1 MTSFEPQFGIGID
14 IGTSTVKAY
23 LVKNTRFSSDSK
35 LENQQQ
41 SEKTS
46 QNEIIAEIQEKNAQ
60 YLYGKDVISRVMY
73 AHYNGITKLQEAI
86 TFQLNTIIKRLCQN
100 QEKISSIVITGNTVM
115 LSILQGFSLQDFE
128 KHPFKSP
135 STFGYKIQNPSII
148 SNQEIYLTPVISPFL
163 GGDAVSALFHI
174 LKTQIYKTEISQA
187 QNSQNLQNPQ
197 KKISQTTNETK
208 DNFQQ
213 EKYPFLLL
221 DIGTN
226 GELFLV
232 TQDKIIGTS
241 CAAGPAFE
249 GENLSRKITGSTAI
263 NYLSKMLQENLIDKT
278 GYLQPNTL
286 SPLTQEDIRQLQ
298 LAKAA
303 IRAGIETLLQE
314 TKTQDTQIQKVYIC
328 GNFGNALDS
337 NSLVTIGLIPKS
349 FENKISYQGNA
360 AGFGTINLLFSSN
373 PQYLTQEI
381 TTKTQ
386 VLELG
391 GNPIFNQHYITH
403 LNF

>member
-1 MTSFEPQFGIGID
+1 MTSFEIQKSTEDPQFGIGID

-23 LVKNTRFSSDSK
+23 LLKKTQATPESK
-35 LENQQQ
+35 LKSKKQ
-41 SEKTS
+41 SQSKEST
-46 QNEIIAEIQEKNAQ
+46 QYEIVAEIQEKNAQ

-86 TFQLNTIIKRLCQN
+86 TFQLATIIKRLCQN
-100 QEKISSIVITGNTVM
+100 LEKITSIVITGNTVM
-115 LSILQGFSLQDFE
+115 LSILQGLSLEGFE
-128 KHPFKSP
+128 KYPFKSP
-135 STFGYKIQNPSII
+135 SLFGYKIKNPNII
-148 SNQEIYLTPVISPFL
+148 PNQEIYLTPAISPFL
-163 GGDAVSALFHI
+163 GGDAISALLYIFQ
-174 LKTQIYKTEISQA
+174 TQIFQTKNENT
-187 QNSQNLQNPQ
+187 NHSQN
-197 KKISQTTNETK
+197 
-208 DNFQQ
+208 
-213 EKYPFLLL
+213 YPFLLL

-232 TQDKIIGTS
+232 TKEKIVGTS

-263 NYLSKMLQENLIDKT
+263 NYLSKMLEENTIDKT
-278 GYLQPNTL
+278 GYLQKNAK

-314 TKTQDTQIQKVYIC
+314 TQTDKKEIQKVYIC

-337 NSLVTIGLIPKS
+337 KSLVTIGLIPKI

-360 AGFGTINLLFSSN
+360 SGFGTFSTVFSKN
-373 PQYLTQEI
+373 PCSLTQEI
-381 TTKTQ
+381 ITKAQ
-386 VLELG
+386 VIELG
-391 GNPIFNQHYITH
+391 GNPIFNQQYITH

>member
-60 YLYGKDVISRVMY
+60 YLCGKDVISRVMY

-128 KHPFKSP
+128 KYPFKSP

-148 SNQEIYLTPVISPFL
+148 LNQEIYLTPAISPFL

-174 LKTQIYKTEISQA
+174 LKTQIYKTEISQT
-187 QNSQNLQNPQ
+187 QNPQDTQ
-197 KKISQTTNETK
+197 KKISQTPNGTK

-278 GYLQPNTL
+278 GYLQPNTH

-298 LAKAA
+298 FAKAA

-373 PQYLTQEI
+373 PQHLTQEI

-391 GNPIFNQHYITH
+391 GNLIFNQHYITH

>member
-60 YLYGKDVISRVMY
+60 YLCGKDVISRVMY

-128 KHPFKSP
+128 KYPFKSP

-174 LKTQIYKTEISQA
+174 LKTQIYKTEISQT
-187 QNSQNLQNPQ
+187 QNPQDTQ
-197 KKISQTTNETK
+197 KKISQTPNGTK

-278 GYLQPNTL
+278 GYLQPNTH

-298 LAKAA
+298 FAKAA

-373 PQYLTQEI
+373 PQHLTQEI

-391 GNPIFNQHYITH
+391 GNLIFNQHYITH